1 VSFTRPILSGHEE
14 IAMKT
19 PQVPQVPQTSAP
31 QAIEQLLS
39 RDLAAWRLAKD
50 AIAKAARL
58 TP

>member
-1 VSFTRPILSGHEE
+1 
-14 IAMKT
+14 MKT
-19 PQVPQVPQTSAP
+19 PQVPQVPKTSEP

>member
-1 VSFTRPILSGHEE
+1 MVSFTSPIVWGREE
-14 IAMKT
+14 NAMKT
-19 PQVPQVPQTSAP
+19 EQAPRRPQDES
-31 QAIEQLLS
+31 IEQKLA

>member
-1 VSFTRPILSGHEE
+1 
-14 IAMKT
+14 MKT
-19 PQVPQVPQTSAP
+19 PQVPQVPQSP
-31 QAIEQLLS
+31 EPKSIEQLMS

>member
-1 VSFTRPILSGHEE
+1 
-14 IAMKT
+14 MKT
-19 PQVPQVPQTSAP
+19 PQVPQVPQTSEP